1 LGDGS
6 TKQELVNPFPREDV
20 LLLMVGKQYSK
31 PLHRLQR
38 SVQKVFNA
46 RSTS

>member
-20 LLLMVGKQYSK
+20 LLLVGKQYSK